1 MNMQQY
7 EYTNRPPK
15 KRGFFLF
22 LSASIV
28 GAVIGSGVTLYIAPA
43 LGIHTQVESKQTA
56 MAQQETKTDNT
67 LPLQQTASTSNNMI
81 QAIDQVAE
89 AVVGVIN
96 IQKQTD
102 MFSNVSQEQEA
113 GTGSGVIFK
122 KDGNVAYIVTN
133 NHVIEGADKVEV
145 SLAKGERVK
154 ATVIGADPLTDLA
167 VLKINGQHVQKVATF
182 GDSSLLRIGEPVAA
196 IGNPLGLDL
205 SRTVTEGIVSGKR
218 TISVSTSAGEWELN
232 VIQTDAAI
240 NPGNSGGAL
249 INSAGQVVG
258 INSLKISQEGVEGLG
273 FAIPSQDVKPIIE
286 QLMQYGKVKRPYLG
300 VGLQDLSEIPAQVRF
315 EQLGLPENVTKGVVI
330 TAVEPSSPASRAGL
344 QAKDVIVAINGT
356 NIDSVSALRKYL
368 YTKTKIGESIQ
379 LQILRNG
386 KSMTVSLQ
394 LSERGERQ

>member
-1 MNMQQY
+1 M
-7 EYTNRPPK
+7 
-15 KRGFFLF
+15 
-22 LSASIV
+22 
-28 GAVIGSGVTLYIAPA
+28 
-43 LGIHTQVESKQTA
+43 
-56 MAQQETKTDNT
+56 
-67 LPLQQTASTSNNMI
+67 
-81 QAIDQVAE
+81 
-89 AVVGVIN
+89 
-96 IQKQTD
+96 
-102 MFSNVSQEQEA
+102 
-113 GTGSGVIFK
+113 
-122 KDGNVAYIVTN
+122 
-133 NHVIEGADKVEV
+133 
-145 SLAKGERVK
+145 
-154 ATVIGADPLTDLA
+154 
-167 VLKINGQHVQKVATF
+167 
-182 GDSSLLRIGEPVAA
+182 
-196 IGNPLGLDL
+196 
-205 SRTVTEGIVSGKR
+205 TEGIVSGKR